1 MEGREKRALMGILGG
16 SPPVSVLSVVKRG
29 LALKN
34 LREVPNAAGC
44 FWGRSLSPG
53 GRVNST
59 RKLLGPGVPSWARA
73 VRASLWAVMGMEV
86 GIGFHVLDEKASMQA
101 PKGTS

>member
-1 MEGREKRALMGILGG
+1 M
-16 SPPVSVLSVVKRG
+16 
-29 LALKN
+29 
-34 LREVPNAAGC
+34 
-44 FWGRSLSPG
+44 
-53 GRVNST
+53 NST